1 MMANLISYRSKNNF
15 STVQDAWLFSLHQ
28 RHGTFINQRATL
40 SLNGIWELLWDS
52 TPRRNW
58 EIRVCFSGTLRLLCA
73 PTVPKRAPKT
83 SFRIRSF
90 IKSIHPKCFRVKINS
105 VNELNNCQ
113 GREKLRVMGKGE
125 KRCFQLSLEESV
137 NELEGKRDA
146 MMGKSCRG
154 ESSDAP
160 GSNYVKGGGRASFCR
175 GIVPVAADLTPSTE
189 AAREAEGLYPV
200 LSSAQAA
207 QTLIYCL

>member
-1 MMANLISYRSKNNF
+1 MMESLVSYRSKNNF
-15 STVQDAWLFSLHQ
+15 STVQDAWLFSLHL

-40 SLNGIWELLWDS
+40 SLNGIWESHWDS
-52 TPRRNW
+52 TARRNW
-58 EIRVCFSGTLRLLCA
+58 EIRVCFSGTLRRLCA
-73 PTVPKRAPKT
+73 PPVPKKTPKT

-137 NELEGKRDA
+137 NELKGKRDA
-146 MMGKSCRG
+146 KEMHWWARAAEEKALMPR
-154 ESSDAP
+154 
-160 GSNYVKGGGRASFCR
+160 GSNYMKGGGRASFCR
-175 GIVPVAADLTPSTE
+175 RIVPVAADLTPSTA
-189 AAREAEGLYPV
+189 AAREAEGLYPAW
-200 LSSAQAA
+200 L
-207 QTLIYCL
+207 

>member
-15 STVQDAWLFSLHQ
+15 STVQYAWLFSLHQ
-28 RHGTFINQRATL
+28 RHGTFISQRATL
-40 SLNGIWELLWDS
+40 SLNGIWELLRDS
-52 TPRRNW
+52 TPCRNW

-73 PTVPKRAPKT
+73 PTVPKKAPKT
-83 SFRIRSF
+83 SFHIRSF

-137 NELEGKRDA
+137 NELKGKRDA
-146 MMGKSCRG
+146 LMGKSCTG
-154 ESSDAP
+154 ESSDAR
-160 GSNYVKGGGRASFCR
+160 GSNYMKGGGRASFCR
-175 GIVPVAADLTPSTE
+175 RIVPVAADLTPSTE

-200 LSSAQAA
+200 
-207 QTLIYCL
+207 